1 MICGTIEGT
10 RQRISF
16 ASLRLHMFRWTLV
29 LAICFVVCDCSLAQD
44 KEKKQL
50 ELLPP
55 PRPIAE
61 PLMPYYLPN
70 SLPNPATR
78 EIWQYFAVD
87 RSGRF
92 RPRVIYSDLGS
103 FYLYGGR
110 EFPWTTTQPQL
121 FMPYALD

>member
-1 MICGTIEGT
+1 M
-10 RQRISF
+10 
-16 ASLRLHMFRWTLV
+16 LRWTMV
-29 LAICFVVCDCSLAQD
+29 LAYCVAFCESGLAQ
-44 KEKKQL
+44 EKKQP

-55 PRPIAE
+55 PRPIME
-61 PLMPYYLPN
+61 QLMPYYLPN

-92 RPRVIYSDLGS
+92 RPRVVYSDLGS